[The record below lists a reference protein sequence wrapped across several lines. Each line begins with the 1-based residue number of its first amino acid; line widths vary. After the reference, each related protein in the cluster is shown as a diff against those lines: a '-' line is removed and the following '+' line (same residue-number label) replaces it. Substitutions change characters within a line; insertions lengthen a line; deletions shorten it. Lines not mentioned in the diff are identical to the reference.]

1 MQTILGIDPGSHYA
15 GFGIIKIDSKS
26 KKALYVTSGVINL
39 SKIQEFDAKL
49 LELYKNI
56 CEIINIYKPDNAA
69 IEDLFV
75 YKNVQS
81 AIKLSHARAAC
92 ILALA
97 NSEIKFKSYSP
108 RYVKKTVTGHGGSDK
123 DKVQQVVKSILNI
136 DETCVLKA
144 DASDALAIALSYYYS
159 SNFVY

>member
-97 NSEIKFKSYSP
+97 NSEIKFKSY
-108 RYVKKTVTGHGGSDK
+108 KK
-123 DKVQQVVKSILNI
+123 I
-136 DETCVLKA
+136 
-144 DASDALAIALSYYYS
+144 
-159 SNFVY
+159 